1 MICPHCNNN
10 IPDGLAACY
19 HCGKPLNEPVQQTR
33 LAQEPIRPGQTKVKN
48 QGLPVIIAAAAI
60 VLLLGGAVGGHFMG
74 FYSLPF
80 LPDKAVTGENTP
92 PAIGGAFDTATPPEN
107 GTLDTATPSEQ
118 SAEQPMEQPAEQP
131 TEQPAE
137 QPDEQPVEQSVES
150 YPAPVFTEVR
160 ASDVLASS
168 GRVRYN
174 PELVLDGRLDTAWA
188 VAGSTGHW
196 IELHAR
202 TEQYVTGIK
211 ILNGYTKYY
220 EAEKIWLYHANNR
233 PRDIRIAFSDG
244 THMNATLDDV
254 FNEVNPIYQ
263 DIRFDAPKKT
273 TSVRI
278 YIDSVYSGNRWD
290 DTCISSLEVY

>member
-1 MICPHCNNN
+1 M
-10 IPDGLAACY
+10 
-19 HCGKPLNEPVQQTR
+19 NEPVQQTR

-48 QGLPVIIAAAAI
+48 QGLPLIIAAAAI
-60 VLLLGGAVGGHFMG
+60 VLLLVGAAGGHFMG

-80 LPDKAVTGENTP
+80 LPDKAVTGENAP
-92 PAIGGAFDTATPPEN
+92 PAIGGTFDMAAPPEN
-107 GTLDTATPSEQ
+107 GTADTATPSAMPEEY
-118 SAEQPMEQPAEQP
+118 SAEQPTGQPD
-131 TEQPAE
+131 E
-137 QPDEQPVEQSVES
+137 QPDEQPAES
-150 YPAPVFTEVR
+150 FPAPAFTEVR
-160 ASDVLASS
+160 ASGVLAPS

-233 PRDIRIAFSDG
+233 PRDIRIVFSDG